1 MGIALVKYAE
11 INNQYAKVNC
21 KVDADCYKAN
31 TKVGTGSGW
40 PAITTDADKKK
51 TCCLHNSFVSMPAE
65 YT

>member
-1 MGIALVKYAE
+1 MGLALVKYAE
-11 INNQYAKVNC
+11 INNGKAKVNC

-51 TCCLHNSFVSMPAE
+51 TCC
-65 YT
+65 

>member
-1 MGIALVKYAE
+1 MGLALVKYAE

-51 TCCLHNSFVSMPAE
+51 TCC
-65 YT
+65 